1 MISFGKRK
9 FGFDDARDAFVC
21 HGTGGIWGGI
31 LTGVF
36 AISPLAGEGHGGLI
50 EGNLSQFGAQITGV
64 VISIAVAVIGTLVCY
79 LITRILTGKLRVSDK
94 DELLGLDITQHG
106 ESAYPS
112 FNGLE

>member
-1 MISFGKRK
+1 M
-9 FGFDDARDAFVC
+9 
-21 HGTGGIWGGI
+21 
-31 LTGVF
+31 
-36 AISPLAGEGHGGLI
+36 I